1 MSEIDKKIFL
11 ITNRSL
17 QNHLLLNF
25 LAQKSDVPVVFLDVN
40 HPHIPEASEDSIIL
54 YDVQASSR
62 RASKRWS
69 ELLNRSKDN
78 FRGHLINCPK
88 SLSVYEKMAWPFFES
103 MIFCDCSTEVLL
115 DLISSTESTPIK
127 MRGRYLSKSSLTSS
141 TTHER
146 INNLTERECEILNE
160 ICKGESNF
168 RIANNFFISE
178 HTVRTHIYNIF
189 KKISVSNRIQAANWA
204 NDRLNKSDSNL

>member
-1 MSEIDKKIFL
+1 MCDMEKKIFL
-11 ITNRSL
+11 ITNPSL
-17 QNHLLLNF
+17 QSHLLLNF
-25 LAQKSDVPVVFLDVN
+25 LTQESDVPVVFLNVN
-40 HPHIPEASEDSIIL
+40 QPLIPQASEDSIVL

-88 SLSVYEKMAWPFFES
+88 SFSVYEKMSWPFFES
-103 MIFCDCSTEVLL
+103 MIFCDCSMEVLL
-115 DLISSTESTPIK
+115 DLISNTESTPIK
-127 MRGRYLSKSSLTSS
+127 KRGRYLSKRSLTSPA
-141 TTHER
+141 THER

-189 KKISVSNRIQAANWA
+189 KKISVTNRIQAANWA
-204 NDRLNKSDSNL
+204 NDRLNKFDCNL